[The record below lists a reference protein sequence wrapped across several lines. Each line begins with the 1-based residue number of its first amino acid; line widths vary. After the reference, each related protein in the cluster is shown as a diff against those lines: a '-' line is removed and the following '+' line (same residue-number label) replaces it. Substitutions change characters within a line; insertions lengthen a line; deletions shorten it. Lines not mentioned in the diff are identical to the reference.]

1 MKREHPIHKC
11 NVISKDMVQRYA
23 WFGGNKNMLNVCLTL
38 KREISVVSVCVCA
51 VILAGLYIIWNR
63 ASAGINSQMTF
74 IFAIV

>member
-1 MKREHPIHKC
+1 
-11 NVISKDMVQRYA
+11 
-23 WFGGNKNMLNVCLTL
+23 MLNVCLTL